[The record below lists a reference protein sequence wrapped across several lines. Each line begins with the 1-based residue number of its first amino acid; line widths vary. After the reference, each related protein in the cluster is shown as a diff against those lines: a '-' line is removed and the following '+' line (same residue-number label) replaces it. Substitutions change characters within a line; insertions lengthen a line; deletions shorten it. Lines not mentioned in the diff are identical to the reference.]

1 MCEVDTGG
9 GGPAQAPHH
18 QPAGAGC
25 QWGPAEQR
33 KHFKLLS
40 IKADEAV
47 ILWDFIL
54 YKHKE
59 IETICYNV

>member
-1 MCEVDTGG
+1 MVVDLLRPRTINLLE
-9 GGPAQAPHH
+9 PAVIGDLQ
-18 QPAGAGC
+18 GR
-25 QWGPAEQR
+25 ENIET
-33 KHFKLLS
+33 KNFKLLS

>member
-1 MCEVDTGG
+1 MVVDLLRPRTINLLE
-9 GGPAQAPHH
+9 PAVSGDLQSR
-18 QPAGAGC
+18 
-25 QWGPAEQR
+25 ENIET
-33 KHFKLLS
+33 KNFKLLS